1 MTELFDE
8 YKSDQA
14 RKWLEHVKE
23 LGARIKLQKALVD
36 AERELLDGIKGVNYD
51 AMPTAGNATDLADQI
66 EKLQHSISDYS
77 ANLAEYIEARRDAVE
92 RLRRLERPEESTCLI
107 LRYVIGLQWIE
118 VANEMSYTRDGVLK
132 IRNRALVNAW
142 EVMPPEHKDPIP
154 KAY

>member
-23 LGARIKLQKALVD
+23 LGARIKLQEMLVK

-51 AMPTAGNATDLADQI
+51 SMPTAGNVTDLTDQI
-66 EKLQHSISDYS
+66 MKLQHSIQDWS
-77 ANLAEYIEARRDAVE
+77 ANLAEYIDVRRDAVE
-92 RLRRLERPEESTCLI
+92 RLRKLERPEESTCLI
-107 LRYVIGLQWIE
+107 QRYVYGYQWHE
-118 VANEMSYTRDGVLK
+118 VAKEMNYTRDGVLK